1 MGPKPCNPIVVL
13 ETYPVDVECPG
24 DDYLPW
30 GFGAYG
36 TVLYIQ
42 GSELCFEVLHG
53 FSRSRQVSGLCSAN
67 SSSRIACGG
76 KVKRSV
82 GKITAPVRSL
92 GVHLHKN
99 LSVGADPTT
108 RSKCLE

>member
-1 MGPKPCNPIVVL
+1 MVL
-13 ETYPVDVECPG
+13 ETCPVDVECPG

-42 GSELCFEVLHG
+42 GPELCFEVLHG
-53 FSRSRQVSGLCSAN
+53 FYQ
-67 SSSRIACGG
+67 ITP
-76 KVKRSV
+76 SV
-82 GKITAPVRSL
+82 GAVLCKLLLEECVRWEGREKRRESHRVRAL
-92 GVHLHKN
+92 PRGCIYIKKSS
-99 LSVGADPTT
+99 SVGADPTT